1 MLGRRAVKQL
11 PAWVLIQAGGVGSNS
26 HSGTWGCWRNRVSST
41 QSGLLGGT
49 QPAWHRGD
57 YQEEQNQLSTEI
69 LLLVFFHSTEQRV
82 LGWSDTFVLIF
93 WKGKKD
99 SQVEAAEL

>member
-1 MLGRRAVKQL
+1 MWL
-11 PAWVLIQAGGVGSNS
+11 
-26 HSGTWGCWRNRVSST
+26 
-41 QSGLLGGT
+41 
-49 QPAWHRGD
+49 RGD